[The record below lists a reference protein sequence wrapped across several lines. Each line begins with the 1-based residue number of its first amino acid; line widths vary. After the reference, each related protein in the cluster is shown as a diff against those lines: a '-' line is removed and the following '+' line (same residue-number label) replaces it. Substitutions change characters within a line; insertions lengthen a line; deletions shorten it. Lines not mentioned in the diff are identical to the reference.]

1 MTSTHGSEST
11 RVVSVAQARAMTTR
25 PDLLRSEA
33 EIVRDRRIT
42 WNGRLAEM
50 GDYGFGG
57 GSALDRRLI
66 IEGMAALETE
76 HRRA

>member
-1 MTSTHGSEST
+1 
-11 RVVSVAQARAMTTR
+11 MTTR

-42 WNGRLAEM
+42 WAGRLAEL
-50 GDYGFGG
+50 GEFGRFGG

-66 IEGMAALETE
+66 VEGMAELEGRSE
-76 HRRA
+76 VSS